1 MGRYPPPPPRD
12 DENNN
17 GIKKGPWTPEED
29 QKLVSHIQLH
39 GHGCWRTLPKLAGRT
54 DNDIKN
60 FWNTHM
66 KKKLI
71 QMGFDPMTHRPINDL
86 LKSLPQLIALASLK
100 EFMDNSN
107 QLPYEELVSR
117 LIQTEAVNDMVK
129 VQYIQSLLQS
139 TMGISTNYPTN
150 IQAFN
155 LLNSLSS
162 IKENSTSSMM
172 NSLSQLDNM
181 VVPNNDHDFP
191 AEVLQNCSCN
201 NLQTSLNNSHC
212 DIVSQGQGGSD
223 SALLNQGDQR
233 TPKVSQ
239 GCLLSSYSPD
249 DQTHPTPKVAHNNG
263 RSSSSSL
270 GESSDAWDTGTTISM
285 TTTANTIYGGEV
297 PSLWLE
303 LFSVEDLSFYP

>member
-1 MGRYPPPPPRD
+1 MGRYPPPSRE
-12 DENNN
+12 DENNY

-86 LKSLPQLIALASLK
+86 LTSLPQLIALASLK

-107 QLPYEELVSR
+107 QLPYEELISR

-129 VQYIQSLLQS
+129 VQYIQSLLLS

-150 IQAFN
+150 IQAFS
-155 LLNSLSS
+155 LLNYLSS

-172 NSLSQLDNM
+172 NFLSQLDNM
-181 VVPNNDHDFP
+181 VVPSNDHDFP
-191 AEVLQNCSCN
+191 AELQNYPCK
-201 NLQTSLNNSHC
+201 NLQTSLNNGHC
-212 DIVSQGQGGSD
+212 DIVSQGQGD
-223 SALLNQGDQR
+223 SALLNQGDQI
-233 TPKVSQ
+233 TPNKVSQ

-249 DQTHPTPKVAHNNG
+249 NQTHPSPTVAHNNE
-263 RSSSSSL
+263 RSSSSTL
-270 GESSDAWDTGTTISM
+270 GESSDAWDTS
-285 TTTANTIYGGEV
+285 TTTSTTTTTNTIYGGEV
-297 PSLWLE
+297 PSLWPE
-303 LFSVEDLSFYP
+303 LFSVGDLSFYP